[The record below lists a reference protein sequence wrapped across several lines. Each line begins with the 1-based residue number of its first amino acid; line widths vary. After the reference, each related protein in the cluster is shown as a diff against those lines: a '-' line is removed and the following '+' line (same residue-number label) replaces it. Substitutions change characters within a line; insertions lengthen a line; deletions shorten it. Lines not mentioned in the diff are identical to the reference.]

1 MRFLKNTILSLS
13 HFDNNVF
20 IRSNKSIKYESIDF
34 TFKPNHFY
42 RVIKLSPTQFKIP
55 NIPYSQQYESRD
67 FNKEIIKP
75 SQKVLMNR
83 EKYIKEFNPYLRN
96 NVSENLDEKILKF
109 YRERYLTRW

>member
-1 MRFLKNTILSLS
+1 MSKKLIRNYNRIYSKKGSVRF
-13 HFDNNVF
+13 H
-20 IRSNKSIKYESIDF
+20 
-34 TFKPNHFY
+34 H
-42 RVIKLSPTQFKIP
+42 
-55 NIPYSQQYESRD
+55 IPYHLQYESKD

-83 EKYIKEFNPYLRN
+83 EKYIKEFNPYLKS